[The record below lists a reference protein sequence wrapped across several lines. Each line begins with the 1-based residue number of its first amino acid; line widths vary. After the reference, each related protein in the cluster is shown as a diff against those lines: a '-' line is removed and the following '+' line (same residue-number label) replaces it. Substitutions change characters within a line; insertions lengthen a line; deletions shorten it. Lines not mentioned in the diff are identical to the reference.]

1 MKPTYVNQNSSKL
14 EDYNWVV
21 HPKVDEESKE
31 PLHLENQENLY
42 MNNIGTHNGYRVIN
56 KINKDMGRLQRR
68 KDNHNLLK
76 SSFTNAIEVST
87 RSKEDQRKDFELFNT
102 ERDLVKIIM
111 DIRFL
116 KEQVEKLGSDKQV
129 LKFSMRDSDYYNNG
143 FLSPEQYQKQKK
155 RKGEEEQR
163 VDEAQLEESKDVSKD
178 EMSQANNRNPAII
191 TQLAERKNIHK
202 EVMNINRIV
211 QYEINNPA
219 DVSADERKRK
229 FSE

>member
-1 MKPTYVNQNSSKL
+1 LKPTYSNQNSSKL

-21 HPKVDEESKE
+21 HPKIDEESKE

-56 KINKDMGRLQRR
+56 KINRDMKKLQRR
-68 KDNHNLLK
+68 KDNTNLLK
-76 SSFTNAIEVST
+76 NNFTNAIEVST
-87 RSKEDQRKDFELFNT
+87 QSKESQKKDFEIFNT
-102 ERDLVKIIM
+102 ERDLVKMIM

-116 KEQVEKLGSDKQV
+116 KEQVEKLSSDKQV

-155 RKGEEEQR
+155 RKSSEEQK
-163 VDEAQLEESKDVSKD
+163 VNQAQHEESKEISKD
-178 EMSQANNRNPAII
+178 EMSEANNRNPNLII
-191 TQLAERKNIHK
+191 EMSQRRNIHK

-211 QYEINNPA
+211 QYEMNNPA
-219 DVSADERKRK
+219 DDRIEESKRK

>member
-1 MKPTYVNQNSSKL
+1 
-14 EDYNWVV
+14 
-21 HPKVDEESKE
+21 
-31 PLHLENQENLY
+31 